1 MHLTVGQYLDF
12 ILVLFV
18 FVFFFIFHL
27 NFHFLSKFI
36 YVLFCLCLCF
46 VFIFHLNF
54 HFLSKFIYV
63 LFSFHS
69 KICICVLFG
78 KSLEV
83 SPRGSS
89 LTFPPHIL
97 YSLSVHNVGGSGEVG
112 APGWLSNDCQATQ
125 NQFSGAFQN
134 SIQQF
139 CFYFLPPI
147 FLFIHFKYK
156 IQAPSN

>member
-1 MHLTVGQYLDF
+1 MLVLLDSLSLMHLTVGQCLNF
-12 ILVLFV
+12 VLFLFCFFCFVSVQLFV
-18 FVFFFIFHL
+18 F
-27 NFHFLSKFI
+27 
-36 YVLFCLCLCF
+36 CF
-46 VFIFHLNF
+46 VFIINF

-147 FLFIHFKYK
+147 FTFIHFKYK